1 MERVKNMY
9 NKDNIIEII
18 DDHQKE
24 INELEE
30 SLKSAIGAA
39 VVSAIKSRLSFL
51 YDNQYRY
58 KLQARAW
65 GLIDFD

>member
-1 MERVKNMY
+1 MPGKEEDMLNKN
-9 NKDNIIEII
+9 NIMDII
-18 DDHQKE
+18 NDHQKE

-30 SLKSAIGAA
+30 SLKSTTNAS
-39 VVSAIKSRLSFL
+39 VKSAINNRLSFL

-65 GLIDFD
+65 GIDV

>member
-1 MERVKNMY
+1 MY
-9 NKDNIIEII
+9 NKDNIMDIIE
-18 DDHQKE
+18 DHQKE

-30 SLKSAIGAA
+30 SLKGATGTA

-58 KLQARAW
+58 KLQARA
-65 GLIDFD
+65 

>member
-1 MERVKNMY
+1 ML
-9 NKDNIIEII
+9 NKDNIMDII
-18 DDHQKE
+18 SDHQKE

-30 SLKSAIGAA
+30 SLKSTTNAS
-39 VVSAIKSRLSFL
+39 VKSVINNRLSFL

-65 GLIDFD
+65 GLMYE

>member
-1 MERVKNMY
+1 MLNKN
-9 NKDNIIEII
+9 NIMDII
-18 DDHQKE
+18 NDHQKE

-30 SLKSAIGAA
+30 SLKSTTNAS
-39 VVSAIKSRLSFL
+39 VKSAINNRLSFL

-65 GLIDFD
+65 GIDV